1 MSVLSS
7 VVMRRSASIWVVQR
21 QADKTCLLRRSL
33 QWILAAV
40 ILITLIGG
48 CVALAIV
55 FDPSPERDGTSTPG
69 STSTRP
75 TPEESGIISHL

>member
-1 MSVLSS
+1 MKWS
-7 VVMRRSASIWVVQR
+7 RKWVVQR

-55 FDPSPERDGTSTPG
+55 FDPSPESDED
-69 STSTRP
+69 TRIPEIKP
-75 TPEESGIISHL
+75 TDESGNI